1 MSPPLHERLM
11 ELAISRGF
19 LLPSAEIYQ
28 APGGFYDYG
37 PAGAAIKRHIQER
50 WRQLFITEPGF
61 LEIESCTV
69 LPQPVL
75 VASGHVEH
83 FADPV
88 CECTK
93 CKQRFRADH
102 LLEQKTMQ
110 SWAGKQPVELNE
122 GLLANQI
129 KCPACKGD
137 LGVVGWANLM
147 FPTSIGAG
155 GDNPAYL
162 RPETAQGIFLDF
174 KRLFVQQ
181 GSKLPLAV
189 GQIGRS
195 YRNEVSPRQ
204 GLIRQREFT
213 QMELEYFFNPAQDKM
228 DGFEKIKGETVRILP
243 PADGDTPLA
252 EQDIRLADALQQG
265 YFPNEILAYMIHL
278 EDRLYAS
285 LGIPKNKYRFRVMP
299 RDELPHYSKGNVDLE
314 VQTSYG
320 WIETSGI
327 AYRTDFDLSQ
337 HAKHSKKDMNV
348 TVVAESAA
356 ASEPGKPAPAP
367 PTTRLVP
374 HVVEPSMGVDRTFWC
389 VLESAY
395 RPAGEGKE
403 WEWFAFPPA
412 VAPYVA
418 GVFPLM
424 RKDGLEE
431 IAQELLTALRAAG
444 LEVYY
449 ASSGSIGKRYA
460 RADEIGVPYGITI
473 DYETKEKANEPG
485 GPTVTVRFR
494 DDGAQERVKISEV
507 PVLLAKW
514 AKAGKVRKG

>member
-1 MSPPLHERLM
+1 M
-11 ELAISRGF
+11 ELAFSRGF

-28 APGGFYDYG
+28 AQGGFYDYG
-37 PAGAAIKRHIQER
+37 PAGAAIKRHIQQQ
-50 WRQLFITEPGF
+50 WRQLFIIEPGF
-61 LEIESCTV
+61 LEIETCTV
-69 LPQPVL
+69 LPQAVL

-110 SWAGKQPVELNE
+110 AWAGKQPVELNE
-122 GLLANQI
+122 ALIKEKI

-147 FPTSIGAG
+147 VPTLIGAG

-174 KRLFVQQ
+174 KRLFVQN

-204 GLIRQREFT
+204 GLIRTREFS
-213 QMELEYFFNPAQDKM
+213 QMELEYFFNPTQDTVE
-228 DGFEKIKGETVRILP
+228 GFEKIANEKVRILP
-243 PADGDTPLA
+243 PADGDTPAHVSDTTLSQA
-252 EQDIRLADALQQG
+252 IGLG
-265 YFPNEILAYMIHL
+265 YFPNQILAYMVYL
-278 EDRLYAS
+278 ENKLYTR
-285 LGIPKNKYRFRVMP
+285 LGIASEKYRFRVMP
-299 RDELPHYSKGNVDLE
+299 RDELPHYSRGNVDLE
-314 VQTSYG
+314 VETSYG
-320 WIETSGI
+320 TIETSGI

-337 HAKHSKKDMNV
+337 HAKHSKKDLSV
-348 TVVAESAA
+348 TVVGEKVA
-356 ASEPGKPAPAP
+356 GGAPDAAP
-367 PTTRLVP
+367 PAVRLMP

-395 RPAGEGKE
+395 RPAGNGKE
-403 WEWFAFPPA
+403 WEWFAFPPT

-424 RKDGLEE
+424 RKDRMEE
-431 IAQELLTALRAAG
+431 LADMLAVELRSAG
-444 LEVYY
+444 LEAYY

-460 RADEIGVPYGITI
+460 RADEIGVPYCITV
-473 DYETKEKANEPG
+473 DYQTKEDG
-485 GPTVTVRFR
+485 TVTVRFR
-494 DDGAQERVKISEV
+494 DDGEQIRLKLEEV
-507 PVLLAKW
+507 PAKLAEW
-514 AKAGKVRKG
+514 ANAGKVRKE

>member
-1 MSPPLHERLM
+1 M

-37 PAGAAIKRHIQER
+37 PIGASMKRHIQNE
-50 WRQLFITEPGF
+50 WRRLFIIEPGF
-61 LEIESCTV
+61 LEIETCTV

-75 VASGHVEH
+75 IASGHVEH

-93 CKQRFRADH
+93 CKQRWRADH
-102 LLEQKTMQ
+102 LLEAKTMQ
-110 SWAGKQPVELNE
+110 TWAGKQPAELNAAIVKE
-122 GLLANQI
+122 GV
-129 KCPACKGD
+129 KCPSCKGD

-155 GDNPAYL
+155 GDSPAYL

-174 KRLFVQQ
+174 KRLFVQN

-204 GLIRQREFT
+204 GLIRTREFT
-213 QMELEYFFNPAQDKM
+213 QMELEYFFNPAQDKI
-228 DGFEKIKGETVRILP
+228 DGYEKIAQEKVNVMP
-243 PADGDTPLA
+243 PADGDTPAHRTEVTL
-252 EQDIRLADALQQG
+252 EQAIGLG
-265 YFPNEILAYMIHL
+265 YFPNQILAYMAYL
-278 EDRLYAS
+278 EDRLYQR
-285 LGIPKNKYRFRVMP
+285 LGISKDKYHFRVMP
-299 RDELPHYSKGNVDLE
+299 RDELPHYSRGNVDLE

-320 WIETSGI
+320 SIETSGI
-327 AYRTDFDLSQ
+327 AYRTDFDLAS
-337 HAKHSKKDMNV
+337 HAKHSKKDLMV
-348 TVVAESAA
+348 TVVAEKAEGAAQPSSLSAA
-356 ASEPGKPAPAP
+356 PGAAVSS
-367 PTTRLVP
+367 PTIRLMP

-395 RPAGEGKE
+395 RPAGNGKE

-412 VAPYVA
+412 IAPSVA

-424 RKDGLEE
+424 RKDGMEE
-431 IAQELLTALRAAG
+431 LGEKLASDLRAAG

-473 DYETKEKANEPG
+473 DYQTKEDG
-485 GPTVTVRFR
+485 TVTVRFR
-494 DDGAQERVKISEV
+494 DDGQQVRLKLEEV
-507 PVLLAKW
+507 PARLAGW
-514 AKAGKVRKG
+514 AKEGKVRKA